1 MSASTSNQ
9 QAIWSHFQTE
19 RISAFDGA
27 YWRLGRLVDYAAQRH
42 HTPAAPA
49 VINIGIGNGYLELL
63 AIQRGWKVMSVD
75 PDETAVTRLRASG
88 VDARGGVIEELPFES
103 DSADV
108 VFASEVFEHL
118 TPESLSA
125 GLREIQRV
133 LKTGGHLIG
142 TVPFHENLGNNE
154 CVCPKCAHIF
164 HRWGHQ
170 QSFTPERMRTILSHA
185 LEVEICEPRYF
196 PAWKLMDM
204 RSRINAALRIVL
216 LNRIG
221 IHRPNENIIFIAR
234 NH

>member
-1 MSASTSNQ
+1 MSASASNQ

-27 YWRLGRLVDYAAQRH
+27 YWRLGRLVHYAAQRH
-42 HTPAAPA
+42 HTPA
-49 VINIGIGNGYLELL
+49 VINIGIGNGRLEVL
-63 AIQRGWKVMSVD
+63 ATECGWKVMSVD

-88 VDARGGVIEELPFES
+88 IDARSGLIEELPFES

-125 GLREIQRV
+125 GLLEIKRV

-142 TVPFHENLGNNE
+142 TVPFDENLRSSE

-170 QSFTPERMRTILSHA
+170 QSFTPDRMRTILSRA

-204 RSRINAALRIVL
+204 RSRINAALRISL
-216 LNRIG
+216 LNSIG
-221 IHRPNENIIFIAR
+221 IHRPNENILFIAIR
-234 NH
+234 NR